1 MLDYIA
7 YTIYYILMNLGYFST
22 TLFYWKY
29 CSKYNDVRV
38 IVIYYSNIL
47 IGSVKYLRGFKNI

>member
-7 YTIYYILMNLGYFST
+7 YICYILMNLGYFST

-29 CSKYNDVRV
+29 CSKYDVRV

>member
-1 MLDYIA
+1 MVDYIA

-29 CSKYNDVRV
+29 CSNVRV